1 MHDVLDERSGAE
13 RWERCLDR
21 VARAVVSV
29 RIDGTRPF
37 DTEWNETAQA
47 TAFVVD
53 HERGL
58 MLTNRHVV
66 RSGPTVAEAVFLNHE
81 EVPLRAV
88 YRDPVHDFG
97 FFRFDPARL
106 RFMEPVTLHLAPEKA
121 RVGTEIRVVGNDA
134 GEKLSILAGTLAR
147 LDRPAPNYGQRRYN
161 DFNTFYIQAASST
174 SGGSSGSPV
183 VDRIGDVVAL
193 NAGSRTQAA
202 SSFFLPLER
211 VVRALRCIQRE
222 QPITRGT
229 LMTTFLHTPFDELR
243 RLGLTAEREAA
254 ARARDPGGTGLLVVA
269 KILPG
274 GPADQRLELGDVL
287 ININGQPLTHFVALE
302 ELLDERVGETL
313 TIELDRGG
321 TARTVELRVAD
332 LHAIT
337 PRSYLSVGGAILHD
351 LSYQRARAHDVPL
364 RGVYVANTGYLFTG
378 SDLERDAVVLEID
391 GQPTPDLD
399 AMQRALEAIPQGAP
413 VKARSYSLEAP
424 ARERLSLFTMDRKW
438 FGMQR
443 AERDEATGLWPPR
456 PCPPPPP
463 NPPLQPVS
471 ATYPGDASSK
481 HAELARAL
489 VYIDARLPFKLDGIH
504 RSRFRGAGV
513 VVDRARGLVVC
524 DQNTVPLTLADVH
537 ITFAGSV
544 ELPGEIVLVHPL
556 HNIAVVRYDP
566 AAIGETPVTELP
578 LAATPA
584 KPGDS
589 LTLVALKKNLQVLTQ
604 SADVT
609 TIEPLELPVPQPPR
623 FREANLDRI
632 SISSSVK
639 TIGGLLADQAGEA
652 VALWS
657 NFSYQLGK
665 DHRVTEHGTPISLVQ
680 GVLEA
685 LHDGLSPEF
694 LDPGAEFQHV
704 SLARARRHGLPDE
717 AARRLEAHDSDARN
731 ALQVARICARCQ
743 EEEGAGWRPG
753 DIVLAVD
760 GRPATRFHEVE
771 RALTRG
777 PVEVELL
784 RDGALIKTTVRG
796 LPISGA
802 GTDRVLHWAGALL
815 QAPHRAVMMQ
825 RGIPPA
831 GVYISLYWY
840 GSPASRSKMRAAR
853 MITEV
858 DGRPTPDLDAF
869 LEVVRGRPNRASLR
883 VKTLDLEGKSQL
895 QTLRLDL
902 DYFPTYEFRRDARGW
917 LRVDHP

>member
-1 MHDVLDERSGAE
+1 MAHDELGRGIE
-13 RWERCLDR
+13 RWEQCLAR
-21 VARAVVSV
+21 VARSVVSV

-53 HERGL
+53 RERGL

-66 RSGPTVAEAVFLNHE
+66 RGGPSVAEAVFLNHE

-97 FFRFDPARL
+97 FFRFDPERL
-106 RFMEPVTLHLAPEKA
+106 RFMEPTALRLAPEKA

-183 VDRIGDVVAL
+183 VDRLGDVVAL

-211 VVRALRCIQRE
+211 VVRALACLQRGA
-222 QPITRGT
+222 PIPRGT
-229 LMTTFLHTPFDELR
+229 LMATFLYTPFDELR
-243 RLGLTAEREAA
+243 RLGFTAEREAET
-254 ARARDPGGTGLLVVA
+254 RARHPASTGLLVVS
-269 KILPG
+269 KLLPG
-274 GPADQRLELGDVL
+274 GPVHGKLQLGDVL
-287 ININGQPLTHFVALE
+287 IAVNGQPITNFVALE
-302 ELLDERVGETL
+302 AVLDDHVGRSVSVRF
-313 TIELDRGG
+313 DRGG
-321 TARTVELRVAD
+321 QPGEIEAQVHD

-337 PRSYLSVGGAILHD
+337 PRTYLSVGGAVLHD

-378 SDLERDAVVLEID
+378 CDLERDAVLLEID
-391 GQPTPDLD
+391 GQPTPEL
-399 AMQRALEAIPQGAP
+399 ASMQRALEAIPQGAP

-438 FGMQR
+438 FEMHS
-443 AERDEATGLWPPR
+443 AERDEETGRWPKTPS
-456 PCPPPPP
+456 PPPPP
-463 NPPLQPVS
+463 APPLKPVS

-481 HAELARAL
+481 HAALARAL
-489 VYIDARLPFKLDGIH
+489 VYIDVRLPFKLDGIH

-513 VVDRARGLVVC
+513 VVDRERGLVVC
-524 DQNTVPLTLADVH
+524 DQNTVPLTLADVRL
-537 ITFAGSV
+537 TFAGSI
-544 ELPGEIVLVHPL
+544 ELPGEIVMVHPL
-556 HNIAVVRYDP
+556 HNIAVIRYDP
-566 AAIGETPVTELP
+566 SAIGETPVTELP
-578 LAATPA
+578 LAAEAA
-584 KPGDS
+584 KAGDS
-589 LTLVALKKNLQVLTQ
+589 VTLVALKKNLQVLTQ

-609 TIEPLELPVPQPPR
+609 TIEPLELPLPQPPR

-639 TIGGLLADQAGEA
+639 TIGGLLANGDGEA

-657 NFSYQLGK
+657 AFSYQVGK
-665 DHRVTEHGTPISLVQ
+665 DHRVTEHGTPVELLRD
-680 GVLEA
+680 VLAA
-685 LHDGLSPEF
+685 LQEGESPRF
-694 LDPGAEFQHV
+694 LDTGAEFRHV
-704 SLARARRHGLPDE
+704 SLAKARRHGLPD
-717 AARRLEAHDSDARN
+717 AYARRLEAHDQGARN
-731 ALQVARICARCQ
+731 ALQVARICARCEQ
-743 EEEGAGWRPG
+743 DAGDGWRPG
-753 DIVLAVD
+753 DIVLTVD
-760 GRPATRFHEVE
+760 GAPATRFHELE
-771 RALTRG
+771 RALAKG

-784 RDGALIKTTVRG
+784 RDGEPMKTTVRARSI
-796 LPISGA
+796 PGA

-815 QAPHRAVMMQ
+815 QAPHRAVMIQ

-902 DYFPTYEFRRDARGW
+902 DYFPTYEFRRGETGW
-917 LRVDHP
+917 ERVEHA